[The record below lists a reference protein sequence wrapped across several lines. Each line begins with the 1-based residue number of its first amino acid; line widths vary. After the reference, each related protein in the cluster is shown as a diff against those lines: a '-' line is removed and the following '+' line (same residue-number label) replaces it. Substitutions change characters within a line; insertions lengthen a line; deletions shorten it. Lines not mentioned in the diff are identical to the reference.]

1 MDDRLKDIREGAGLE
16 ESKLN
21 EVFIDWLNKWGNR
34 ILWVALIVLALYVGN
49 IQLTKWRKA
58 KIDRAFQEYQEI
70 LALDPTPEALLDIA
84 QRHGGARGV
93 PTMARLQAADLYLE
107 SVRLGLVPGAT
118 VGDDGSVLTEEDL
131 LSEDQKAWSL
141 DRADGLYGEVFD
153 ASAED
158 LGKVIFAIDAAFGKA
173 AVAETR
179 FDRES
184 ARSWYERVIA
194 LGEAHGYDEA
204 VSYARERIEA
214 LDDLTTM
221 PVLYASADLPES
233 ARVSDDPLSGLN
245 IDDLLRQAQESSEAD
260 VQSPQEPANEQDGGG
275 DGSDTGDAPGD
286 EPGGDGGADVEQE
299 PSGSGDGGPD
309 GG

>member
-70 LALDPTPEALLDIA
+70 LAIDPTPEALLDIA
-84 QRHGGARGV
+84 QRHEGARGV

-118 VGDDGSVLTEEDL
+118 VGEDGSVLTEEDL
-131 LSEDQKAWSL
+131 LSEDQKARSL

-153 ASAED
+153 ASVD
-158 LGKVIFAIDAAFGKA
+158 DVGTVIFAIDAAFGKA

-184 ARSWYERVIA
+184 ARSWYEHVIA

-233 ARVSDDPLSGLN
+233 ARVNDDPLSGLN
-245 IDDLLRQAQESSEAD
+245 IDDLLRQAQESSESEA
-260 VQSPQEPANEQDGGG
+260 QSLQEPANDQDDGG
-275 DGSDTGDAPGD
+275 DGSVSDDTPADD
-286 EPGGDGGADVEQE
+286 PGGDGGRE
-299 PSGSGDGGPD
+299 PSGSEDDGADGG
-309 GG
+309 

>member
-70 LALDPTPEALLDIA
+70 LAIDPTPEALLDIA
-84 QRHGGARGV
+84 QRHEGARGV

-118 VGDDGSVLTEEDL
+118 VGEDGSVLTEEDL
-131 LSEDQKAWSL
+131 LSEDQKARSL

-153 ASAED
+153 ASVD
-158 LGKVIFAIDAAFGKA
+158 DVGTVIFAIDAAFGKA

-233 ARVSDDPLSGLN
+233 ARVNDDPLSGLN
-245 IDDLLRQAQESSEAD
+245 IDDLLRQAQESSESEA
-260 VQSPQEPANEQDGGG
+260 QSLQEPANDQDDGG
-275 DGSDTGDAPGD
+275 DGSVSDDTPADD
-286 EPGGDGGADVEQE
+286 TGGDGGRE
-299 PSGSGDGGPD
+299 PSGSEDDGADGG
-309 GG
+309 

>member
-70 LALDPTPEALLDIA
+70 LAIDPTPEALLDIA
-84 QRHGGARGV
+84 QRHEGARGV

-118 VGDDGSVLTEEDL
+118 VGEDGSVLTEEDL
-131 LSEDQKAWSL
+131 LSEDQKARSL

-153 ASAED
+153 ASVD
-158 LGKVIFAIDAAFGKA
+158 DVGTVIFAIDAAFGKA

-233 ARVSDDPLSGLN
+233 ARVNDDPLSGLN
-245 IDDLLRQAQESSEAD
+245 IDDLLRQAQESSESEA
-260 VQSPQEPANEQDGGG
+260 QSLQEPANDQDDGG
-275 DGSDTGDAPGD
+275 DGSVSDDTPAD
-286 EPGGDGGADVEQE
+286 EPGGDGGRE
-299 PSGSGDGGPD
+299 PSGSEDDGADGG
-309 GG
+309 